1 MLKVITEDDIA
12 QKLLRFANKINVI
25 FNLSS

>member
-12 QKLLRFANKINVI
+12 QKLLRFENKINVI